1 MLNLKKGLALVLA
14 AATAFTFAPVT
25 SFAAVTANDD
35 GLTTTSGIDSLD
47 STSLTLKAGASQEIF
62 LKEHNDKSSGTDVK
76 AFRITETK
84 VEDKKTAGS
93 YGNLVTFKGENN
105 KANRNLA
112 FNSDVTGSAVT
123 DDTTWG
129 NGKTDTSVKQYIVNV
144 ENMAGKPDTTASGA
158 ENARTTYHVNGAYV
172 TFTAESAAN
181 VAKLKSNKTTIKID
195 ALGENSATAPA
206 LDSTTLTV
214 TVTTDGVNLEV
225 QAPDQ
230 YVGEDETVK
239 VPFRITNNNVNG
251 LGKISELYTTYDP
264 YTDQEG
270 KASDI
275 VNAYVSNYTPDNGTE
290 VKNSGNSIAYTNL
303 ASGKNITGTLVVKA
317 LKAGTVTV
325 TLNGKGTDAEGKA
338 SDSVRSASFKIV
350 VTPGNGKLRVTYTR
364 AYDGQTVTYTDDAE
378 TQDRPTSG
386 INRYKSITS
395 KVENGK
401 WTNKAVLIDA
411 QRDNPTTY
419 EHTATASYETEAH
432 YGNASEAGEGL
443 LPAAQ
448 TLVNGGTTE
457 FDIAASS
464 DVAGAEIS
472 YDIVAPVSFTDN
484 IVNSKVTPSYSSSK
498 KSDYAATYDYNALTG
513 KYSGTPDGYTNNI
526 TDTATQKIASDL
538 ADGDYYTYTTAAAE
552 KYGAVDKNG
561 HVTLKSSAVQVPLYV
576 IVTVKSADKTDK
588 TAARK
593 ASTYVIPVNTA
604 DVAPLQFYAGA
615 NDGYTEIDE
624 DEITNTTRNAK
635 TYKNHKLYLNLTDK
649 TSDTIQIATN
659 AGSSYVTGTSS
670 DDSVATYSN
679 GVVTAHKAGTC
690 NIVLKTTSSPSVS
703 GLIIATIPVEV
714 NSDKSTNTLALDQNT
729 VVTKET
735 SRSQVKTAS
744 VGVAGS
750 QVIYD
755 TDNLYT
761 PDNTRPNKF
770 RRIKSKESG
779 YGDITVS
786 SSGYVTYNHNAG
798 TVYVR
803 AYAKADGYNPT
814 GYVYAKVVY
823 GSQDLGA
830 VDNTL
835 TVDKKSVVVKPGET
849 VTINATSNT
858 GITVASA
865 DTSIATATNT
875 ATVATSA
882 AITVTGVKQGT
893 TTIKVS
899 AAADT
904 KSNVKSAEIEIPVV
918 VTDANGNVADDVKT
932 PAKVTGVKVKNKKG
946 GKVTVTWKKQNQKN
960 IKYYVKKTVGKKSS
974 GKSVNGGKTTLF
986 VKKGATVKVKVK
998 AYIYNAS
1005 GKKLVGKYSKTVT
1018 LKTDKK

>member
-93 YGNLVTFKGENN
+93 YGNLVTFKGEDNQ
-105 KANRNLA
+105 ANRNLA

-172 TFTAESAAN
+172 TFTAESAAD

-239 VPFRITNNNVNG
+239 VPFRITNNNMNG

-290 VKNSGNSIAYTNL
+290 FKNSGTSINYTNL
-303 ASGKNITGTLVVKA
+303 ASGTNITGTLVVKA

-411 QRDNPTTY
+411 QRDDPTSI

-484 IVNSKVTPSYSSSK
+484 IVKSKVTTYNSSN

-513 KYSGTPDGYTNNI
+513 KYSGTPDGYTNNSADS
-526 TDTATQKIASDL
+526 DTLKIASDL